1 MIAWQMSSYRKNIQF
16 PSEFLWHLKKEIMI
30 FGDFRLFFATQAFFQ
45 ENFLIKKPIWTQ
57 SGGRL
62 PFVNAYIPDSFCVVK
77 TCQYVHILSF
87 KVWSK
92 KWKGGV
98 DLKNS
103 ATSSPG
109 DGFGQTEG
117 CLGACSTTTRSRAEI
132 MRKACIKAV
141 HFLVPDTF

>member
-1 MIAWQMSSYRKNIQF
+1 MTSDF
-16 PSEFLWHLKKEIMI
+16 FLPRNH
-30 FGDFRLFFATQAFFQ
+30 FFV

-103 ATSSPG
+103 AISLPG
-109 DGFGQTEG
+109 DGFGHTEG
-117 CLGACSTTTRSRAEI
+117 CLGACSITTRRRTEI
-132 MRKACIKAV
+132 IRKACIKAEN
-141 HFLVPDTF
+141 FLVRDTI